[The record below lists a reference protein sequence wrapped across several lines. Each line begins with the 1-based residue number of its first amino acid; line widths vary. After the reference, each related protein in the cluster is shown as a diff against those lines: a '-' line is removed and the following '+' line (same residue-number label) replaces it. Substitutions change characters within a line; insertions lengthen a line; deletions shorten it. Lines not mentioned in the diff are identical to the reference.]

1 MENNELL
8 PNKFAAT
15 FGSTMGKSVAL
26 ILALVIVGG
35 VVAVAYAIH
44 VKVDKLK
51 DDYRRE
57 IAGLK
62 SELKDAQS
70 KLVAAQKELDDKKAT
85 VNAQT
90 ALTERLKQDNRTY
103 KDKIASLE
111 SVSRENSYLVEQNK
125 DLSSRYNA
133 RLAVD
138 DLQKQ
143 KGYTVDKLKQT
154 TSHPFVIEKMKGGGV
169 SFNDGFPV
177 WNVNLIFNTD
187 SRKKDFDAGTRF
199 TVYPSQCSVDETEG
213 GNLQLTVN

>member
-1 MENNELL
+1 
-8 PNKFAAT
+8 
-15 FGSTMGKSVAL
+15 
-26 ILALVIVGG
+26 IGG
-35 VVAVAYAIH
+35 VVAVGYAIH

-51 DDYRRE
+51 DDYSRE

-62 SELKDAQS
+62 SELKDAER

-90 ALTERLKQDNRTY
+90 ALTERLKQDNQTY
-103 KDKIASLE
+103 KEKIASLE
-111 SVSRENSYLVEQNK
+111 SVSRENSYLAEQNK
-125 DLSSRYNA
+125 ELSSRYNA

-143 KGYTVDKLKQT
+143 KGYTVEKLKQS

-177 WNVNLIFNTD
+177 WNVNVI
-187 SRKKDFDAGTRF
+187 
-199 TVYPSQCSVDETEG
+199 
-213 GNLQLTVN
+213 